1 MYKKNHNVEKIL
13 IRKIKQLNEKMSRN
27 NLEELFEILGNPKKM
42 LFRNFFA
49 GVSKGIGIGIGFSL
63 LTAILISFLQKLVRL
78 NIPILGDYISDIIE
92 IVQINKR

>member
-27 NLEELFEILGNPKKM
+27 NLEELFEILGNTKKM

-49 GVSKGIGIGIGFSL
+49 GVSKGIGIGLGFSL
-63 LTAILISFLQKLVRL
+63 LTAILIYFLQKLVRL